1 LKTKTLKFSKN
12 LIPLMLSGKKDTTW
26 RLFDDKGLKEGD
38 EVIFLDKET
47 QKPFAKV
54 LLIEVQ
60 IKGY

>member
-1 LKTKTLKFSKN
+1 
-12 LIPLMLSGKKDTTW
+12 MLSGKKDTTW